1 MMDLNHQ
8 PVPSKS
14 DEHKADTASTARYE
28 ISEIFCYERLDSEQ
42 MAARL
47 NVPESWVRDQVRA
60 RAEDPLPH
68 IQFGKYVRFLWGSPE
83 LEAWLRRRIIVPN
96 NKRVGRVH

>member
-1 MMDLNHQ
+1 METDSLLAPPVLGTNPGRASAPNSDL
-8 PVPSKS
+8 
-14 DEHKADTASTARYE
+14 ADIFRYE
-28 ISEIFCYERLDSEQ
+28 NLDSAQLAE
-42 MAARL
+42 RL

-68 IQFGKYVRFLWGSPE
+68 LQLGKYVRFLWGSPE
-83 LEAWLRRRIIVPN
+83 LEAWLLRRMIVPN